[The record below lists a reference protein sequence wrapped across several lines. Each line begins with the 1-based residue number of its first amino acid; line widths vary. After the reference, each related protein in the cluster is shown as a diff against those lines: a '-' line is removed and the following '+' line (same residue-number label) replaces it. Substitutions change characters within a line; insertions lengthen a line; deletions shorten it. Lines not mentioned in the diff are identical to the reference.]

1 MNTYAQDD
9 QPRASRWTLF
19 LPLAIGAVLV
29 VIYWFVWSWGAGVMR
44 EEIANWKTAQEGA
57 GLTIEHGPMKVT
69 GFPFVLRA
77 ELPDPYIANPAAGWA
92 WQAEMLYADTP
103 PLSPNRIVLSPE
115 GDQQL
120 NLTDDSGPNIWNL
133 TAETFRISLAEAKT
147 GLDVRG
153 LRARP
158 ERRGDGDIAELEI
171 GSVMANTLI
180 TENPENGRSGDLGRF
195 ALSARDIVFEKADG
209 TPPLAFAEVDLSVV
223 ATAISTV
230 MTRQGGESNVAA
242 WQRGNGELVIEGLR
256 LVVSDGRQAIPTQL
270 RANGTLTLDN
280 EHYPAGT
287 VELTLKD
294 HLALVSV
301 LREQGLITQEES
313 EQADNALRF
322 LSQAMGEEIKA
333 PLQLRNG
340 KLRLGPVA
348 IMDLDKVG

>member
-1 MNTYAQDD
+1 M
-9 QPRASRWTLF
+9 LF

-44 EEIANWKTAQEGA
+44 DEIANWKSTQERA

-77 ELPDPYIANPAAGWA
+77 ELPDPYVANPAAGWA

-103 PLSPNRIVLSPE
+103 PLSPNRIILSPE

-120 NLTDDSGPNIWNL
+120 NVTDEDGPNIWSL
-133 TAETFRISLAEAKT
+133 TADTFRVSLAETQT
-147 GLDVRG
+147 GLDIRG
-153 LRARP
+153 LIARP
-158 ERRGDGDIAELEI
+158 DQTDGAEIAALEI
-171 GSVMANTLI
+171 GSVMANTMI

-209 TPPLAFAEVDLSVV
+209 TPPLAFAEIDLSLV

-230 MTRQGGESNVAA
+230 TTRQPGESNVAA

-270 RANGTLTLDN
+270 RANGTLTLDRD
-280 EHYPAGT
+280 HYPAGT

-301 LREQGLITQEES
+301 LREQGLITREES